1 MFLLETPQKE
11 HTQPN
16 PQTMVLSPFF
26 FRWLVCQPFF
36 FFHSYFPAPSNHKS
50 PFATDIPSL
59 HCFCCSNHA
68 ISTKSQPGTKAT
80 SKQSNKGD
88 CFCCFVGCMHTHV
101 FLYSV
106 PPKNRWEGNVTK
118 KYQTPNTNNR
128 TPTTTTTTCVCV
140 PFAFLCVSPPPSF
153 LFSFPTHSNSTPFS
167 PLFLLP
173 FGWLVS
179 GVELRQQQAE
189 LHPHTHTRTASI
201 QQADSSFFLFV
212 GSFGLFFWLVK
223 HRHHKETIKAFKFHS
238 GAVLHTFVCVCVFAC
253 RAGFSP
259 FPLLSSHLSVSPLSF
274 FCFLFFVL
282 LLVCLCA
289 LLAFDQTNKTNKTNK
304 RSVCLLACSHP
315 SHWLDASPLPSFLL
329 FAALC
334 VFLDSWPLS
343 RLLGANTGPPP
354 HHEQQQ

>member
-36 FFHSYFPAPSNHKS
+36 FFPFLFSSPQQPQVPVCNRHSF
-50 PFATDIPSL
+50 FVR
-59 HCFCCSNHA
+59 CFCCSTHA
-68 ISTKSQPGTKAT
+68 NSTKSQPGTKAT

-274 FCFLFFVL
+274 FCFLFLFCFLFAYVL
-282 LLVCLCA
+282 CWHSTKQTKQTKQTSA
-289 LLAFDQTNKTNKTNK
+289 LFA
-304 RSVCLLACSHP
+304 CLLAP
-315 SHWLDASPLPSFLL
+315 TPLTGSTPPRFLL
-329 FAALC
+329 FYCLQPC
-334 VFLDSWPLS
+334 VCFWI
-343 RLLGANTGPPP
+343 LG
-354 HHEQQQ
+354 H